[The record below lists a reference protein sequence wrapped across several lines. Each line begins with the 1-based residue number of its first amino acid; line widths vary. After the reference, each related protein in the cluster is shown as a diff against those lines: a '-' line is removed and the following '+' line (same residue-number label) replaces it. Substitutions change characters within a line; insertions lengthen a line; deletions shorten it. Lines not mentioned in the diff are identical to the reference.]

1 MRSSLLT
8 ILLVAVVACDTS
20 TIASPK
26 RGVIGGSPLLEEEP
40 IASNPSLEP
49 VIVSYGVSSG
59 LTNPQYPVITSDA
72 TVTGTVQVVG
82 TAAMIRFSP
91 AISVRGQSLSVSP
104 IWGQPMYSSGGNI
117 SSSQTWSQAVSG
129 PCEVHLSGL
138 VRFIA
143 NVRTSPTNTKSQQLD
158 EPIPVKTNR
167 ACISPVANIV
177 TSGGAY
183 VGDQRSF
190 DGSSSEPCHN
200 FTCGIAS
207 YAWKVDG
214 TFAGVGNPLNWTFL
228 SAGSHSIELTVTN
241 TDGRPNTRNITTLVY
256 DTTSTCAL
264 DPAQRTRGRSTARVT
279 KSQGGVA
286 LSQYEQCDGEQAP
299 SPPGGGRGEDG
310 TIDCYAVYLE
320 EWTLTQWGWQLTNEW
335 YLGTICYQWG
345 NMT

>member
-8 ILLVAVVACDTS
+8 ILLVAVAACDTS

-26 RGVIGGSPLLEEEP
+26 RGVVGGTPLREEEP
-40 IASNPSLEP
+40 IASDPSLEP
-49 VIVSYGVSSG
+49 VIVTYSVSSA
-59 LTNPQYPVITSDA
+59 LAYPQYPVITSDA
-72 TVTGTVQVVG
+72 SVTGTVQVQG
-82 TAAMIRFSP
+82 TAARIRFSP
-91 AISVRGQSLSVSP
+91 AITLRGQSLSVP
-104 IWGQPMYSSGGNI
+104 QTWGQPVFGTGGTIN
-117 SSSQTWSQAVSG
+117 SSQTWSQAVAG
-129 PCEVHLSGL
+129 PCEVHLEGA
-138 VRFIA
+138 VRFVA
-143 NVRTSPTNTKSQQLD
+143 NVRTSSTTEKSEQLD

-177 TSGGAY
+177 TSGGGY
-183 VGDQRSF
+183 VGDQMAF

-200 FTCGIAS
+200 ATCGIAS
-207 YAWKVDG
+207 YAWKVNG
-214 TFAGVGNPLNWTFL
+214 TSAGGGNPLTWTFL
-228 SAGSHSIELTVTN
+228 SGGQHAIELTVTN
-241 TDGRPNTRNITTLVY
+241 TDGRPNTRNITMLVY

-264 DPAQRTRGRSTARVT
+264 DPAQRTRGRTTARVT

-299 SPPGGGRGEDG
+299 SPPTGGRGEDG